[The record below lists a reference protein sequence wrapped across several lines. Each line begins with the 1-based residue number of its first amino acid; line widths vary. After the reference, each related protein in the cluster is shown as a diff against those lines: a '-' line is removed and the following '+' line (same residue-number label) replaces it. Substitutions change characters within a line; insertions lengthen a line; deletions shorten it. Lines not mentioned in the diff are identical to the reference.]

1 MKEFAAVITIDIP
14 VLLTAENKNDA
25 ECKAVKNNPFV
36 LKNKKVFG
44 RKKLLLACSSHTE
57 VSEMTLNE
65 IITYAKDHEIDF
77 DKPVVGHVILNCAVP
92 FTIFKCN
99 KSFKKKL
106 LMFQDKPCFI
116 ISILSQNT
124 KVRRKKNDRK

>member
-1 MKEFAAVITIDIP
+1 
-14 VLLTAENKNDA
+14 
-25 ECKAVKNNPFV
+25 
-36 LKNKKVFG
+36 
-44 RKKLLLACSSHTE
+44 
-57 VSEMTLNE
+57 MTLNE

-106 LMFQDKPCFI
+106 LMLEADVSRQTLLHYLD
-116 ISILSQNT
+116 SVT
-124 KVRRKKNDRK
+124 KHEG